1 MNNINKKLLGLLSFF
16 TVQSFSFCSKSD
28 DPTNG
33 NSTNAKTTAVFNS
46 SLTYGTMTD
55 QDGNVYQTIT
65 TGSQTWMAENLRTTK
80 YNDGTAIANVSTN
93 SDWTNL
99 STGAYCNY
107 NNTSNEDTIA
117 TDGRLYNWY
126 AVNVGNL
133 APKGWHVATNSE

>member
-1 MNNINKKLLGLLSFF
+1 
-16 TVQSFSFCSKSD
+16 
-28 DPTNG
+28 
-33 NSTNAKTTAVFNS
+33 
-46 SLTYGTMTD
+46 MTD

-117 TDGRLYNWY
+117 TDGRLYNWC